1 MDIGIIGAGNIG
13 ATAARLFEQA
23 GHRVAISNSRGAES
37 LAALVASLGPQVQ
50 ALAADDAV
58 RFGEAV
64 LLALPWR
71 QREQLPAAALFA
83 GKLVIDATNPFTPTG
98 GLYDLGDATS
108 SETIAAQL
116 PGARIVKAFN
126 TIYYQHLAGRGQA
139 DAPAGERH
147 AIFLAG
153 DDADAKATVA
163 RLIADIGFDPV
174 DTGSLREG
182 GRRQQP
188 GSSLLN
194 ELMTGA
200 EARRR
205 LAEYM
210 ADGTHASRPGT

>member
-23 GHRVAISNSRGAES
+23 GHRVAISNSRGADS

-50 ALAADDAV
+50 ALAVDDAV
-58 RFGEAV
+58 RFGEVV

-71 QREQLPAAALFA
+71 LRERLPAAALFV
-83 GKLVIDATNPFTPTG
+83 GKIVIDATNPYTTTG
-98 GLYDLGDATS
+98 DLYELGDSTS
-108 SETIAAQL
+108 SEALAAQL
-116 PGARIVKAFN
+116 PGAHIVKAFN
-126 TIYYQHLAGRGQA
+126 TIYHQHLAGRGQP

-153 DDADAKATVA
+153 DDDDAKAVVA
-163 RLIADIGFDPV
+163 RLIVDIGFAPV

-188 GSSLLN
+188 GSPIYN
-194 ELMTGA
+194 APMTGS

-205 LAEYM
+205 LAE
-210 ADGTHASRPGT
+210 